1 MGGLSRWAVR
11 RPWWAIGAWFVLAMV
26 VFTLGGPLG
35 GKLNDSFSL
44 PDTDSLKATELLSKM
59 PNAGQ
64 SEATASTA
72 SIVWSPSSGTA
83 IDSASATVIVPMLEK
98 MGTLPA
104 VGCVTNPF
112 YVMTDPNSVRGF
124 GPDCRFAPIPDNI

>member
-11 RPWWAIGAWFVLAMV
+11 RPWWAIGAWCVLALV

-59 PNAGQ
+59 PNTGQ
-64 SEATASTA
+64 SEATAATA
-72 SIVWSPSSGTA
+72 TIVWSPSSGTA
-83 IDSASATVIVPMLEK
+83 VDAASAAAIAPMLEK
-98 MGTLPA
+98 IGTLPS
-104 VGCVTNPF
+104 VGCVTFPF
-112 YVMTDPNSVRGF
+112 SVMTDSQSVRGY
-124 GPDCRFAPIPDNI
+124 GPAC